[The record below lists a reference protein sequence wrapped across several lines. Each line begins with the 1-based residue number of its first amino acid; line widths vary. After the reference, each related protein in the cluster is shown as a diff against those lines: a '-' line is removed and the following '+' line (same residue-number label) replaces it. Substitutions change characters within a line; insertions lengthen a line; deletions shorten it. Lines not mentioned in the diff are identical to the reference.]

1 MVRQGRQSLRNRID
15 MTQGPLFK
23 NILLFILP
31 LMATNLLHQFYNAAD
46 IMIVELSPEP
56 NAVGA
61 VSSAGS
67 FLTLMVNL
75 FIGFSVGA
83 NVVVARCIGAKE
95 REKTSQAAHTAICMS
110 MLFGVL
116 GAVIGILLTKP
127 VLVGMGYEGNLLMLA
142 SRYAYIYLAC
152 MPFAAMTNFLS
163 AILQAQG
170 NTRVPLIVLASTG
183 ILNVVLNL
191 FFVLVLGLSVEGVA
205 IATAIANLTSSCILL
220 IYLNKK
226 GEACAFSFKK
236 LRMDRQCFTEIARIG
251 FPAGIQNSMF
261 SISNLIIQSSILQV
275 NNLLTP
281 PGSAYAPIIKGNT
294 ATGSLENFI
303 FTALSA
309 TTVTASAFTAQN
321 VGAGNYTRVRRSL
334 GQVCVVST
342 VIAVV
347 MSTAGM
353 LFCDPLFALYEVEKA
368 PDLLSTLAYDAA
380 FKRMLWKWPAFFIY
394 AIMNACAGGIR
405 GMGKSSLSALI
416 NFFGTCLFRILWI
429 YTVFQKFHNLES
441 IYISYPISWLIT
453 GISFIIV
460 VFWLFRKNRDVD
472 RSPISPAPAAESN
485 KLVYQKKPLPKCK
498 GFFYSSFPSR
508 SIRLY
513 SLGGT

>member
-61 VSSAGS
+61 VSSSGS
-67 FLTLMVNL
+67 FLTLIVNL

-83 NVVVARCIGAKE
+83 NVVVARCIGAKD

-110 MLFGVL
+110 MFFGVL

-183 ILNVVLNL
+183 VLNVLLNL

-205 IATAIANLTSSCILL
+205 IATAIANLTSACILWR
-220 IYLNKK
+220 YLAKS
-226 GEACAFSFKK
+226 GDDCRLSFRK
-236 LRMDRQCFTEIARIG
+236 LRIHKPLFVEIARIG
-251 FPAGIQNSMF
+251 FPAGLHEQLF
-261 SISNLIIQSSILQV
+261 
-275 NNLLTP
+275 LL
-281 PGSAYAPIIKGNT
+281 
-294 ATGSLENFI
+294 
-303 FTALSA
+303 
-309 TTVTASAFTAQN
+309 
-321 VGAGNYTRVRRSL
+321 R
-334 GQVCVVST
+334 
-342 VIAVV
+342 
-347 MSTAGM
+347 
-353 LFCDPLFALYEVEKA
+353 
-368 PDLLSTLAYDAA
+368 
-380 FKRMLWKWPAFFIY
+380 
-394 AIMNACAGGIR
+394 
-405 GMGKSSLSALI
+405 
-416 NFFGTCLFRILWI
+416 
-429 YTVFQKFHNLES
+429 
-441 IYISYPISWLIT
+441 
-453 GISFIIV
+453 
-460 VFWLFRKNRDVD
+460 
-472 RSPISPAPAAESN
+472 
-485 KLVYQKKPLPKCK
+485 
-498 GFFYSSFPSR
+498 
-508 SIRLY
+508 
-513 SLGGT
+513 

>member
-152 MPFAAMTNFLS
+152 MPFAAITNFLS

-205 IATAIANLTSSCILL
+205 IATAIANLTSACILWR
-220 IYLNKK
+220 YLSKS
-226 GEACAFSFKK
+226 GDDCRLSFGK
-236 LRMDRQCFTEIARIG
+236 LRMHKQFFVEIARVG
-251 FPAGIQNSMF
+251 FPAGLQNSMF
-261 SISNLIIQSSILQV
+261 SISNILIQSSILKI
-275 NNLLTP
+275 NNAVTP
-281 PGSAYAPIIKGNT
+281 PGSAYDPVIKGNA
-294 ATGSLENFI
+294 ATGSLEGFV
-303 FTALSA
+303 FTALGA
-309 TTVTASAFTAQN
+309 VTVTASAFTAQN
-321 VGAGNYTRVRRSL
+321 VGAKKYDRVKRAL
-334 GQVCVVST
+334 GEICLISVT
-342 VIAVV
+342 VGVL

-353 LFCDPLFALYEVEKA
+353 LCK
-368 PDLLSTLAYDAA
+368 DLLLSLYGVENDPDILSQLAYDAA
-380 FKRMLWKWPAFFIY
+380 FIRMLWKWPGFFIF
-394 AIMNACAGGIR
+394 AIMNACSGTLR
-405 GMGKSSLSALI
+405 GLGKSSLAALI
-416 NFFGTCLFRILWI
+416 AFIGTCVFRVVWI
-429 YTVFQKFHNLES
+429 YTAFEYFQNLES
-441 IYISYPISWLIT
+441 IHISYPISWFLT
-453 GISFIIV
+453 GACFAV
-460 VFWLFRKNRDVD
+460 VVAILLRKKIRK
-472 RSPISPAPAAESN
+472 SKEEMPASQSEAT
-485 KLVYQKKPLPKCK
+485 V
-498 GFFYSSFPSR
+498 
-508 SIRLY
+508 
-513 SLGGT
+513 